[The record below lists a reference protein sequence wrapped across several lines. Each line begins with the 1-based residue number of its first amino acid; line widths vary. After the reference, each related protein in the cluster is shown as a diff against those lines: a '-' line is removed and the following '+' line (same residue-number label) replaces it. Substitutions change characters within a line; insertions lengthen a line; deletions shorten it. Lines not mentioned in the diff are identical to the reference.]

1 MKNSKEIANAVL
13 QARDEHMEQQAIRN
27 RKLRKISAISGT
39 ACAVCLTAVG
49 AGYFNS
55 VQKNVPV
62 TDTREVYIDNIA
74 EQPVIEENAETPV
87 IEEKNEDITN
97 IVPSET
103 VSDTAEKSYVFISN
117 SIVSDADIVEIPQA
131 DVPEE
136 AVIPETPQMNIEAD
150 NSDTKIEKPVDV
162 KTDAVIQ
169 PTIENYTVST
179 DITSSSSK
187 VDENDVCHFMK
198 HVIIDDVGYVEY
210 DAGTATYTPDICLG
224 SPSDYDG
231 NYRAFFSDIPAIL
244 YTSKENPDILIVDES
259 GTIVYLIKTR

>member
-13 QARDEHMEQQAIRN
+13 QARDEYMEQQAIRN

-62 TDTREVYIDNIA
+62 TDTREIYIDNIA
-74 EQPVIEENAETPV
+74 EQPV

-117 SIVSDADIVEIPQA
+117 SVVSDADIVETPQEV
-131 DVPEE
+131 VPEE

-169 PTIENYTVST
+169 PTTENYTVST
-179 DITSSSSK
+179 DITSSSSI
-187 VDENDVCHFMK
+187 VDENDICHFMK
-198 HVIIDDVGYVEY
+198 HVIVNGEAYIEY
-210 DAGTATYTPDICLG
+210 NAGTATYTPDICLG

-231 NYRAFFSDIPAIL
+231 NYRAFFSDIPATL
-244 YTSKENPDILIVDES
+244 YTSKENPDILIVDEN

>member
-74 EQPVIEENAETPV
+74 EQPVIEE
-87 IEEKNEDITN
+87 KNEDITN
-97 IVPSET
+97 IVPSEA

>member
-74 EQPVIEENAETPV
+74 EQPVIEE
-87 IEEKNEDITN
+87 KNEDITN
-97 IVPSET
+97 IVPSEA
-103 VSDTAEKSYVFISN
+103 VSDTAEKPYVFISN
-117 SIVSDADIVEIPQA
+117 SVVSDADIVEIPQA

>member
-74 EQPVIEENAETPV
+74 EQPVIEE
-87 IEEKNEDITN
+87 KNEDITN

-117 SIVSDADIVEIPQA
+117 SVVSDADIVEIPKA

>member
-13 QARDEHMEQQAIRN
+13 QARDEHMEQQEIRN
-27 RKLRKISAISGT
+27 RKIRKISAISGT

-55 VQKNVPV
+55 VQKNVP
-62 TDTREVYIDNIA
+62 TADTRETYIDNIV
-74 EQPVIEENAETPV
+74 EQPVIEEKAETPV

-97 IVPSET
+97 IVSSEA
-103 VSDTAEKSYVFISN
+103 VSDTAEKSYVFIPDSV
-117 SIVSDADIVEIPQA
+117 VSHVDIVET
-131 DVPEE
+131 PEE

-150 NSDTKIEKPVDV
+150 NSDTNIEKPADV
-162 KTDAVIQ
+162 KTDTVIQ
-169 PTIENYTVST
+169 PTTENYTVST

-187 VDENDVCHFMK
+187 VDENDICHYMK
-198 HVIIDDVGYVEY
+198 HVIIDGVGYIEY
-210 DAGTATYTPDICLG
+210 DAGTETYTPDICLG

-231 NYRAFFSDIPAIL
+231 NYRAFFSNIPATL

-259 GTIVYLIKTR
+259 GTIVYLIKTRY

>member
-13 QARDEHMEQQAIRN
+13 QARDKHIEQQEIRN
-27 RKLRKISAISGT
+27 RKIRKISAISGT

-62 TDTREVYIDNIA
+62 TDTREVYIDNIV
-74 EQPVIEENAETPV
+74 EQPVIEEKAETPV

-97 IVPSET
+97 IVPSEA
-103 VSDTAEKSYVFISN
+103 VSDTAEKSYIFISD
-117 SIVSDADIVEIPQA
+117 SVVSDADIVEIPQA
-131 DVPEE
+131 EVPEE

-150 NSDTKIEKPVDV
+150 KSNTNIEKPADV
-162 KTDAVIQ
+162 KTDTVIQ
-169 PTIENYTVST
+169 PTTENYTVST

-187 VDENDVCHFMK
+187 VDENDICHFMK

-210 DAGTATYTPDICLG
+210 DADTETYTPDICLG

-231 NYRAFFSDIPAIL
+231 NYRAFFSDIPATL

>member
-62 TDTREVYIDNIA
+62 SDAGKTYIDNIA
-74 EQPVIEENAETPV
+74 EQPVIEKKAETPV
-87 IEEKNEDITN
+87 IVEKNEDVTN

-103 VSDTAEKSYVFISN
+103 VSYTAEKSYVFISD
-117 SIVSDADIVEIPQA
+117 SVVSDADIVETPQA
-131 DVPEE
+131 EVPEE
-136 AVIPETPQMNIEAD
+136 AVIPEIPQTNIEAD
-150 NSDTKIEKPVDV
+150 NSDTNSEKPADD
-162 KTDAVIQ
+162 KTDTVVQ
-169 PTIENYTVST
+169 PTTENYTVST
-179 DITSSSSK
+179 DITSSSGK
-187 VDENDVCHFMK
+187 VDENDICHFMK
-198 HVIIDDVGYVEY
+198 HVIIDGVGYVEY
-210 DAGTATYTPDICLG
+210 NAGTATYTPDICLG

-231 NYRAFFSDIPAIL
+231 NYRAFFSDIPATL

>member
-62 TDTREVYIDNIA
+62 TDTREIYIDNIA
-74 EQPVIEENAETPV
+74 EQPV

-117 SIVSDADIVEIPQA
+117 SVVSDADIVETPQEV
-131 DVPEE
+131 VPEE

-169 PTIENYTVST
+169 PTTENYTVST
-179 DITSSSSK
+179 DITSSSSI
-187 VDENDVCHFMK
+187 VDENDICHFMK

-210 DAGTATYTPDICLG
+210 DAGNETYTPDICLG

-231 NYRAFFSDIPAIL
+231 NYRAFFSDIPATL

>member
-62 TDTREVYIDNIA
+62 SDAGKTYIDNIA
-74 EQPVIEENAETPV
+74 EQPVIEKKAETPV
-87 IEEKNEDITN
+87 IVEKNEDVTN

-103 VSDTAEKSYVFISN
+103 VSDTAEKSYVFISD
-117 SIVSDADIVEIPQA
+117 SVVSDADIVETPQA
-131 DVPEE
+131 EVPEE
-136 AVIPETPQMNIEAD
+136 AVIPEIPQTNIEAD
-150 NSDTKIEKPVDV
+150 NSNTNIEKPDNNIPNSE
-162 KTDAVIQ
+162 IQ
-169 PTIENYTVST
+169 QTSENNE
-179 DITSSSSK
+179 ISSN
-187 VDENDVCHFMK
+187 DNEENDVCHFMK

-210 DAGTATYTPDICLG
+210 NAGTATYTPDICLG

-231 NYRAFFSDIPAIL
+231 NYRAFFSDIPATL

>member
-74 EQPVIEENAETPV
+74 EQPVIEEKAEKPV

-97 IVPSET
+97 IVTSET

-117 SIVSDADIVEIPQA
+117 SVVSDTDIVETPQEV
-131 DVPEE
+131 VPEE

-150 NSDTKIEKPVDV
+150 NSNTNTETPDNNIPNSE
-162 KTDAVIQ
+162 IQ
-169 PTIENYTVST
+169 QTSENNE
-179 DITSSSSK
+179 ISSN
-187 VDENDVCHFMK
+187 DNEENDICHFVK
-198 HVIIDDVGYVEY
+198 GVIIDDVGYVEY

-231 NYRAFFSDIPAIL
+231 NYRAFFSDIPATL

>member
-74 EQPVIEENAETPV
+74 EQPVIEE
-87 IEEKNEDITN
+87 KNEDITN
-97 IVPSET
+97 IVPSEA
-103 VSDTAEKSYVFISN
+103 VSDTAEKPYVFISN
-117 SIVSDADIVEIPQA
+117 SVVSDADIVEIPQA
-131 DVPEE
+131 DVTEE